1 MTPAPADPDI
11 PEILHRGLD
20 CIADLNAKLQRL
32 DQMMLGGRAQQIAE
46 AAAEVDALLAASA
59 PVFQQ
64 IGQVMEQLGAQ
75 NLQAAALYLRAASQE
90 NAAGMADALRLA
102 LKRFANRSVA
112 ANRRAQHINRGL
124 NTALRSLQAIGVQ
137 ESGRLI
143 AEA

>member
-1 MTPAPADPDI
+1 MTPAISDPDVTA
-11 PEILHRGLD
+11 ILHRGLD
-20 CIADLNAKLQRL
+20 CIGELNIRLQHL
-32 DQMMLGGRAQQIAE
+32 DQTMLGGQPQDIAD
-46 AAAEVDALLAASA
+46 AASAVDGLLLVSA
-59 PVFQQ
+59 PVFKQ
-64 IGQVMEQLGAQ
+64 ISDVMQQLGAQ
-75 NLQAAALYLRAASQE
+75 NLQSAALYLRAAAQE
-90 NAAGMADALRLA
+90 DAAGIADELRLA

>member
-1 MTPAPADPDI
+1 VTPAISDTDVIA
-11 PEILHRGLD
+11 ILHRGLD
-20 CIADLNAKLQRL
+20 CIAELNTRLQHL
-32 DQMMLGGRAQQIAE
+32 DQTMLGGQPQDIAD
-46 AAAEVDALLAASA
+46 AAGAVDGLLLLSA
-59 PVFQQ
+59 PVFKQ
-64 IGQVMEQLGAQ
+64 ISDVMQQLGAQ
-75 NLQAAALYLRAASQE
+75 NLQSAALYLRAAAQE
-90 NAAGMADALRLA
+90 DAAGVVDELRLA